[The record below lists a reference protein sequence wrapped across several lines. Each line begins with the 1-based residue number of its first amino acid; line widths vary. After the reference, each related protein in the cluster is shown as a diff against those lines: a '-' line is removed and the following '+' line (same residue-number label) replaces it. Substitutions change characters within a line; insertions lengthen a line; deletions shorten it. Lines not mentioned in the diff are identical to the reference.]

1 MLAFAAHAAFL
12 IVATALALNIGVLL
26 WRHADTLQA
35 AADDGRRRR
44 RLETFGGL
52 VVLGY
57 GLVAVGAAVLLM
69 MFGEPPETVLDGA
82 LFVGIRLGAFLVI
95 LGVTHF
101 KCLTVLS
108 RAAGAPAVAARP
120 PQAAPARPRRARED
134 PLDRVLEA
142 ARLNA
147 PSGL

>member
-12 IVATALALNIGVLL
+12 ILAAGLALNIGVLL
-26 WRHADTLQA
+26 WRHADTLQVA
-35 AADDGRRRR
+35 ADGRRRR

-57 GLVAVGAAVLLM
+57 GLVAVGAAVLLL
-69 MFGEPPETVLDGA
+69 MFGEPPRTVLDVA
-82 LFVGIRLGAFLVI
+82 VFVGMRLGAFLII

-108 RAAGAPAVAARP
+108 RTAGASAAAVQSPRP
-120 PQAAPARPRRARED
+120 APARPRRARED